1 MFGPDL
7 LNGVPG
13 ILDPF
18 PTHGIASEDGSDPS
32 VGADSTVHVAQPEA
46 SDPKAK
52 NGQGSDLPKVLLD
65 PLSNMG
71 IPSTS
76 HANALDPENDSLEI
90 TNIVGDEA
98 TFLPEA
104 IVIGSSTLKKGDS
117 PVTVA
122 GVAVSLAPTAMI
134 IGSETLPLPHTQ
146 QVVTT
151 IAGSPLIYHPH
162 AVVIAGETVTPGSS
176 PKTFS
181 EAVVAIDQSGIIVD
195 PKPLAL
201 PQTKRIV
208 TAVEG
213 HEMTLLPQAIA
224 LDGTTLKPDGS
235 PFTLAG
241 ITMTFEPSSL
251 FIGSQ
256 VIPFSHLDGVTTST
270 PQEHLMISNHE
281 ATGIGRHQPSESI
294 ISDGKNVFGE
304 STLSS
309 GAKSTSMTIDGISVS
324 LLSGGEVILNGP
336 ILIPGGAEMTI
347 DGTQISVASDGNLV
361 IGGTTLRP
369 GAGIP
374 STDDVPAMTTT
385 PDTNATPKIPTSA
398 SNTGLGA
405 LSLRPFGDRTIVAS
419 PSTGTSSTTAV
430 TTQGR
435 AVRSVTKVSSLTTVM
450 LSILIGLWIS

>member
-1 MFGPDL
+1 MLGPAF

-18 PTHGIASEDGSDPS
+18 PSHGIASEDGSDPS
-32 VGADSTVHVAQPEA
+32 VGADSTVHIAQPEA
-46 SDPKAK
+46 SDPKAE
-52 NGQGSDLPKVLLD
+52 NDQVSDLPKVLLD
-65 PLSNMG
+65 PFRNMG
-71 IPSTS
+71 MPSAS
-76 HANALDPENDSLEI
+76 HANALDPENNGLEI
-90 TNIVGDEA
+90 TNIAGDEA

-122 GVAVSLAPTAMI
+122 GVVVSLAPTAMI
-134 IGSETLPLPHTQ
+134 IGSETLSLPHTQ

-162 AVVIAGETVTPGSS
+162 AVAIAGETVTPDSS

-181 EAVVAIDQSGIIVD
+181 EVVVAIDPSGIIVD
-195 PKPLAL
+195 PKPMAL

-213 HEMTLLPQAIA
+213 HGMTLLPQAIA
-224 LDGTTLKPDGS
+224 LDGTMLKPDGS
-235 PFTLAG
+235 PFTLPG
-241 ITMTFEPSSL
+241 IAMTFEPSSL
-251 FIGSQ
+251 WIGSQ

-270 PQEHLMISNHE
+270 PQEHLIISNHE
-281 ATGIGRHQPSESI
+281 ATGVGRNQPSISI
-294 ISDGKNVFGE
+294 TSDGNNVFRE

-309 GAKSTSMTIDGISVS
+309 GATGMTIDGISVS
-324 LLSGGEVILNGP
+324 VLSGGEVILNGTV
-336 ILIPGGAEMTI
+336 LIPGGAEMTI
-347 DGTQISVASDGNLV
+347 DGTQISVASDGNLIV
-361 IGGTTLRP
+361 GGTTLRP
-369 GAGIP
+369 GAAIP

-385 PDTNATPKIPTSA
+385 PDTNATPKIPTTG

-405 LSLRPFGDRTIVAS
+405 LSMRPFGDRTIVAS

-435 AVRSVTKVSSLTTVM
+435 AVRSVTKVSSLTIVM

>member
-1 MFGPDL
+1 MFAPAL

-32 VGADSTVHVAQPEA
+32 AGADSTVHVAQPET
-46 SDPKAK
+46 SHPKAE

-65 PLSNMG
+65 PLNNMG

-76 HANALDPENDSLEI
+76 HANALDPENNSLEI

-122 GVAVSLAPTAMI
+122 GVVVSLAPTAMI

-146 QVVTT
+146 EAVTT

-162 AVVIAGETVTPGSS
+162 AVAIAGKTIKPGSS

-181 EAVVAIDQSGIIVD
+181 EAVVAIDPLGIIVD

-208 TAVEG
+208 TAVAG

-241 ITMTFEPSSL
+241 IAMTFEPSSL
-251 FIGSQ
+251 LIGSQ
-256 VIPFSHLDGVTTST
+256 VIPFSHLNGVATST
-270 PQEHLMISNHE
+270 PQEHLIISNHE
-281 ATGIGRHQPSESI
+281 ATGIGRHQPSKSI
-294 ISDGKNVFGE
+294 ISDGNNVFGD
-304 STLSS
+304 SSLRS
-309 GAKSTSMTIDGISVS
+309 GATGMTIDGISLS
-324 LLSGGEVILNGP
+324 LLSGGEVILNGT
-336 ILIPGGAEMTI
+336 ILTPGGAEMTI
-347 DGTQISVASDGNLV
+347 DGTHISVASDGNLV

-369 GAGIP
+369 GAPIL
-374 STDDVPAMTTT
+374 STDDVPAMTTA
-385 PDTNATPKIPTSA
+385 PETNATAKSLTTA
-398 SNTGLGA
+398 SNASLGA
-405 LSLRPFGDRTIVAS
+405 LSMGTFGGRPMVAS

-430 TTQGR
+430 TTKGK
-435 AVRSVTKVSSLTTVM
+435 AVRSVTKVSSLTIAM